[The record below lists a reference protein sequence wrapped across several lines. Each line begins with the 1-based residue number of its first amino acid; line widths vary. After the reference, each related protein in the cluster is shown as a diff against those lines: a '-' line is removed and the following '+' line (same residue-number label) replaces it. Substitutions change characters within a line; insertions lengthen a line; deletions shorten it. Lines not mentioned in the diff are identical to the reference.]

1 MAMHKAQTL
10 ITATLGM
17 LAVILGAFGA
27 HALKGVL
34 SEHYMEVWKTAV
46 MYQMFH
52 VLVSLCLI
60 LNSKAQTYTL
70 TVWFFLLGIVLF
82 SGSLFLLA
90 VTGITWIGAIT
101 PIGGIC
107 FVLGWGRLVMD
118 LSKKQF

>member
-1 MAMHKAQTL
+1 MAMHKAQAL

-34 SEHYMEVWKTAV
+34 SEHYMDVWKTAV

-52 VLVSLCLI
+52 VLVSLSLI
-60 LNSKAQTYTL
+60 LNSKAQAYTL

-90 VTGITWIGAIT
+90 VTGVTWIGAIT

-107 FVLGWGRLVMD
+107 FVIGWARLVMD
-118 LSKKQF
+118 LSKKQY

>member
-1 MAMHKAQTL
+1 MAMHKAQAL

-34 SEHYMEVWKTAV
+34 SEHYMDVWKTAV

-60 LNSKAQTYTL
+60 LNSKAQMYTL
-70 TVWFFLLGIVLF
+70 SVWFFLLGIVLF
-82 SGSLFLLA
+82 SGSLFLLS

-107 FVLGWGRLVMD
+107 FVIGWARLVMD
-118 LSKKQF
+118 LSRRQF

>member
-1 MAMHKAQTL
+1 MAMHKAQAL
-10 ITATLGM
+10 ITVTLGM

-27 HALKGVL
+27 HALKGAL
-34 SEHYMEVWKTAV
+34 SEHYMDVWKTAV

-52 VLVSLCLI
+52 VLVALCLI

-107 FVLGWGRLVMD
+107 FVLGWARLVMD
-118 LSKKQF
+118 LSKRQY